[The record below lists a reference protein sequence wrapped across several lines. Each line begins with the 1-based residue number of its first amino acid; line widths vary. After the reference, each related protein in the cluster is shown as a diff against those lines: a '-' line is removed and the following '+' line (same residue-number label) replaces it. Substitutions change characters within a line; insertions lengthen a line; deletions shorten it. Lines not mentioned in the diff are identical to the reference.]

1 MCIYIDLN
9 RQPAGNPQYEV
20 THLAKYI
27 LNRLW
32 QTVIVLIGVTLITFV
47 MINIAPGDPVAV
59 MMAKKADEATITK
72 IREQMGLN
80 EPLPVQYI
88 TFLKNAVTGDFG
100 NSYFQKYPVST
111 LIARGFKVTGTLAVG
126 VLLFSIP
133 FGLILGILAAIFRG
147 RILDRV
153 FMFISTLGMA
163 LPSFWFAIILQLIF
177 GLWLKVLPISG
188 VNTLSGYVLP
198 SIALGLIYGASIAR
212 LTRTN
217 MLEVLNQDYIR
228 TAHAKGVSEVAVVL
242 RHSLRNAAIP
252 ILTYLG
258 TLIKN
263 ILGGSVLVET
273 VFSIKGLGSLL
284 VEGIMKRDI
293 PVIQGCTIYI
303 ATVFVI
309 ANLLIDLLYG
319 LIDPRIRVSKGGA

>member
-1 MCIYIDLN
+1 
-9 RQPAGNPQYEV
+9 
-20 THLAKYI
+20 
-27 LNRLW
+27 
-32 QTVIVLIGVTLITFV
+32 
-47 MINIAPGDPVAV
+47 
-59 MMAKKADEATITK
+59 
-72 IREQMGLN
+72 
-80 EPLPVQYI
+80 
-88 TFLKNAVTGDFG
+88 
-100 NSYFQKYPVST
+100 
-111 LIARGFKVTGTLAVG
+111 
-126 VLLFSIP
+126 
-133 FGLILGILAAIFRG
+133 
-147 RILDRV
+147 
-153 FMFISTLGMA
+153 
-163 LPSFWFAIILQLIF
+163 
-177 GLWLKVLPISG
+177 
-188 VNTLSGYVLP
+188 
-198 SIALGLIYGASIAR
+198 
-212 LTRTN
+212 